1 MTLADPTLSYELKA
15 AMDWWRLAGVDSD
28 FVDDATD
35 WLGRGEQLDGGNA
48 PENAC
53 LPVSDEKSAQHPK
66 QSDQRSQNRLAP
78 EPKVVERVDLL
89 GANPPQTL
97 EEFREWWLTAP
108 GLDAIGPRG
117 RVAPR
122 GPQNADLMVLV
133 IDPEQSDRDTLLS
146 GPQGRL
152 LNRIIAAMGINQ
164 ESVYFASALPRH
176 TPMAD
181 TAAIA
186 ASGMDEI
193 TKFHVNLVSPQRV
206 LAFGAGI
213 PPLLGH
219 GLTNDLSLLREINQT
234 TRSLPLFV
242 TEGLDAMMAMPRL
255 KARFW
260 RRWIE
265 WSVKG

>member
-1 MTLADPTLSYELKA
+1 MNAADPTMTDQMRA
-15 AMDWWRLAGVDSD
+15 ALDWWQLAGVDSD
-28 FVDDATD
+28 FSDDATD
-35 WLGRGEQLDGGNA
+35 WLG
-48 PENAC
+48 
-53 LPVSDEKSAQHPK
+53 KSAAASTASAP
-66 QSDQRSQNRLAP
+66 SDAATTASDGAKSGLSKPHNAERAVAAKP
-78 EPKVVERVDLL
+78 VKRVDLL
-89 GANPPQTL
+89 GPNPPKTL
-97 EEFREWWLTAP
+97 AEFHEWWLSAP

-117 RVAPR
+117 RIAPR
-122 GPQNADLMVLV
+122 GPEGAELMVLV
-133 IDPEQSDRDTLLS
+133 TDPEHADRDTLLS

-152 LNRIIAAMGINQ
+152 LSRIIAAIGLS
-164 ESVYFASALPRH
+164 EGSVYFASALPRH

-193 TKFHVNLVSPQRV
+193 TKLHVSLVAPRQV

-219 GLTNDLSLLREINQT
+219 GPTNDLSLLREINQT
-234 TRSLPLFV
+234 TSSIPLFV

>member
-1 MTLADPTLSYELKA
+1 SE
-15 AMDWWRLAGVDSD
+15 AGE
-28 FVDDATD
+28 AT
-35 WLGRGEQLDGGNA
+35 GQT
-48 PENAC
+48 
-53 LPVSDEKSAQHPK
+53 S
-66 QSDQRSQNRLAP
+66 QSDARASEHGKTHAGQPHKADDVPTQR
-78 EPKVVERVDLL
+78 EVERIDLL

-97 EEFREWWLTAP
+97 SDFHDWWLSAP

-117 RVAPR
+117 RVAPH
-122 GPQNADLMVLV
+122 GPQNAELMVLV
-133 IDPEQSDRDTLLS
+133 IDPEQGDRDALLS

-152 LNRIIAAMGINQ
+152 LTRIIAAMGLSQ

-181 TAAIA
+181 TGAIA
-186 ASGMDEI
+186 ASGMDAV
-193 TKFHVNLVSPQRV
+193 TQFHVNLVSPQKL
-206 LAFGAGI
+206 LAFGASI

-234 TRSLPLFV
+234 TPPIPLFV

-265 WSVKG
+265 WSAKESR

>member
-1 MTLADPTLSYELKA
+1 MTTVDPTLSYELKA
-15 AMDWWRLAGVDSD
+15 ALDWWRLAGVDCD

-35 WLGRGEQLDGGNA
+35 WLGEVDGANGKAGPAKSGQAAQNAGDAAGRKIDAHGGSTQGE
-48 PENAC
+48 
-53 LPVSDEKSAQHPK
+53 
-66 QSDQRSQNRLAP
+66 P
-78 EPKVVERVDLL
+78 EPKAVERVDLL

-97 EEFREWWLTAP
+97 GQFQEWWLTAP
-108 GLDAIGPRG
+108 GLDTIGPRG

-122 GPQNADLMVLV
+122 GSENAQLMVLV
-133 IDPEQSDRDTLLS
+133 IDPEQSDRETLLS
-146 GPQGRL
+146 GPQGKL
-152 LNRIIAAMGINQ
+152 LSRIIAAMGLS
-164 ESVYFASALPRH
+164 EEKVYFASALPRH

-181 TAAIA
+181 TATIA
-186 ASGMDEI
+186 AAGMDEV
-193 TKFHVNLVSPQRV
+193 TRLHVNLVSPQRV

-219 GLTNDLSLLREINQT
+219 GLTKDLSLLREINQT
-234 TRSLPLFV
+234 TPSLPLFV

-265 WSVKG
+265 WSAQG

>member
-1 MTLADPTLSYELKA
+1 MNAAEPTLTQELRA
-15 AMDWWRLAGVDSD
+15 VLDWWRLAGVDSD
-28 FVDDATD
+28 FADDATN
-35 WLGRGEQLDGGNA
+35 WLGEADKDKHKGQASQTGTPA
-48 PENAC
+48 A
-53 LPVSDEKSAQHPK
+53 K
-66 QSDQRSQNRLAP
+66 QSLGSTQELYRPEQTHDRSAVQ
-78 EPKVVERVDLL
+78 RVDLL
-89 GANPPQTL
+89 GANPPETL
-97 EEFREWWLTAP
+97 EEFNEWWLSAP
-108 GLDAIGPRG
+108 GIDAIGPRG

-122 GPQNADLMVLV
+122 GPQNAELMVLI
-133 IDPEQSDRDTLLS
+133 IDPEQSDNEALLS

-152 LNRIIAAMGINQ
+152 LSRIIAAMGLNQ

-181 TAAIA
+181 TATIA
-186 ASGMDEI
+186 ASGMDAV
-193 TKFHVNLVSPQRV
+193 TQFHVNLVSPQKL

-234 TRSLPLFV
+234 TPPIPLFV

-265 WSVKG
+265 WSAKESR

>member
-1 MTLADPTLSYELKA
+1 MTAADPSLADQMQSAL
-15 AMDWWRLAGVDSD
+15 DWWRLAGVDSD
-28 FVDDATD
+28 FSDDATD
-35 WLGRGEQLDGGNA
+35 WLGESTAANIASA
-48 PENAC
+48 P
-53 LPVSDEKSAQHPK
+53 SDKAAIAPGAAKVQSHAQDKADQEFVPK
-66 QSDQRSQNRLAP
+66 PA
-78 EPKVVERVDLL
+78 ERVDLL
-89 GANPPQTL
+89 GSNPPKTL
-97 EEFREWWLTAP
+97 AEFQEWWLSAP

-117 RVAPR
+117 RVPPR
-122 GPQNADLMVLV
+122 GPEGAELMVLV
-133 IDPEQSDRDTLLS
+133 TDPEQGDRDALLS

-152 LNRIIAAMGINQ
+152 LNRIIAAMGLSQ
-164 ESVYFASALPRH
+164 GSVYFASTLPRH

-193 TKFHVNLVSPQRV
+193 TKFHVNLVSPRQV

-234 TRSLPLFV
+234 TASIPLFV

-265 WSVKG
+265 WSVEG

>member
-1 MTLADPTLSYELKA
+1 
-15 AMDWWRLAGVDSD
+15 MDWWRLAGVDSD
-28 FVDDATD
+28 FTDDATD
-35 WLGRGEQLDGGNA
+35 WLGEAEAASGAGTAAEAGEAAKTEARTGNPQRNEKREA
-48 PENAC
+48 P
-53 LPVSDEKSAQHPK
+53 Q
-66 QSDQRSQNRLAP
+66 
-78 EPKVVERVDLL
+78 PKVVERVDLL
-89 GANPPQTL
+89 GANPPKTL

-108 GLDAIGPRG
+108 GLDSIGPRG

-122 GPQNADLMVLV
+122 GPQNAELMVLV

-146 GPQGRL
+146 GPQGKL
-152 LNRIIAAMGINQ
+152 LGRIIAAMGL
-164 ESVYFASALPRH
+164 SPDAVYFASALPRH

-193 TKFHVNLVSPQRV
+193 TQFHVNLVSPQRV
-206 LAFGAGI
+206 LALGAGI

-234 TRSLPLFV
+234 SRSIPLFV
-242 TEGLDAMMAMPRL
+242 SEGLDAMMAMPRL

-265 WSVKG
+265 WSGQV

>member
-1 MTLADPTLSYELKA
+1 MNAADPTMTDQMRA
-15 AMDWWRLAGVDSD
+15 ALDWWQLAGVDSD
-28 FVDDATD
+28 FCDDATD
-35 WLGRGEQLDGGNA
+35 WLGE
-48 PENAC
+48 
-53 LPVSDEKSAQHPK
+53 SISANGASAS
-66 QSDQRSQNRLAP
+66 QSEAETTSFAGKAQAQERQEVA
-78 EPKVVERVDLL
+78 PKVSAKPVERIDLL
-89 GANPPQTL
+89 GTNPPNTL
-97 EEFREWWLTAP
+97 IEFHEWWLSAP

-117 RVAPR
+117 RIPPR
-122 GPQNADLMVLV
+122 GTESAELMVLV
-133 IDPEQSDRDTLLS
+133 TDPEQGDSDKLLS

-152 LNRIIAAMGINQ
+152 LKRIIAAIGLP
-164 ESVYFASALPRH
+164 EEKVYFASALPRH
-176 TPMAD
+176 TPLAD

-186 ASGMDEI
+186 ASGMDEV
-193 TKFHVNLVSPQRV
+193 TKLHVSLVGPRQV

-219 GLTNDLSLLREINQT
+219 GPTNDLSLLREINQT
-234 TRSLPLFV
+234 TSSIPLFV

>member
-1 MTLADPTLSYELKA
+1 MNAADLTMTDQMRA
-15 AMDWWRLAGVDSD
+15 AFDWWQLAGVDSD
-28 FVDDATD
+28 FADDATD
-35 WLGRGEQLDGGNA
+35 WLGETAGAGCTQA
-48 PENAC
+48 
-53 LPVSDEKSAQHPK
+53 SAQK
-66 QSDQRSQNRLAP
+66 AGVDTGKSKRQLEQGD
-78 EPKVVERVDLL
+78 KVVPETAPKKVKRLDLL
-89 GANPPQTL
+89 GPNPPNTL
-97 EEFREWWLTAP
+97 AEFTQWWLSAP

-117 RVAPR
+117 RLAPR
-122 GPQNADLMVLV
+122 GPEGAELMVLV
-133 IDPEQSDRDTLLS
+133 TDPEQDDHDTLLD

-152 LNRIIAAMGINQ
+152 LNRIIAAMGLSQ
-164 ESVYFASALPRH
+164 DAVYVASALPRH

-193 TKFHVNLVSPQRV
+193 TKFHIGLVSPRQV

-213 PPLLGH
+213 PPLLGQ
-219 GLTNDLSLLREINQT
+219 GTTNDLSLLREINQT
-234 TRSLPLFV
+234 TSSIPLFV